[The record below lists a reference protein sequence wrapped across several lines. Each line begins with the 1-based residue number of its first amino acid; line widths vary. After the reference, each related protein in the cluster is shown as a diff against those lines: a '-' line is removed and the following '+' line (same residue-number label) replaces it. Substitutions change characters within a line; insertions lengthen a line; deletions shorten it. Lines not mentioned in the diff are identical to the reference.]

1 MVSAKNII
9 SERAEYAEL
18 HCHSWFSFK
27 EGASSPHD
35 LVTTALNLEYK
46 ALALTDHD
54 SLAGAMEFAQ
64 ISKTLGLKSIIG
76 SELTLLGDEHVT
88 VLASDHQGYSN
99 LCKLLSFSHVSA
111 EERSKPLLDKNVLQ
125 EYSKGLILLS
135 GCSSGVVGSLVSQNK
150 LKEAE
155 HKALEFKECF
165 GDRYYIELQRNMVKG
180 DMKRNRHLVELAK
193 KLNIEI
199 VATNNVHYHHKSY
212 SNLQDAMVAIKA
224 NKSLEEVQHL
234 LRENNEFYLKSPQEM
249 TNIFSELPEAIS
261 NTLSISEK
269 CSFDLASGLGYKLPN
284 YNTPEGYTSLT
295 YLWELCVRAGLR
307 RYGNFTDSVKKRL
320 KEEFRL
326 IEKHNL
332 AGFLLIYHEIVGIA
346 KEIMDR
352 LGLSD
357 PEIPIEERP
366 PGRGRGSSVAL
377 LVGYLLGLS
386 HIDPIRY
393 NLSLERF
400 LPEDRINLALDIDLD
415 FPRNIREELILEVH
429 KRWGWERASLV
440 SMRSTYQINGA
451 IRDLG
456 KAFGIASNQIDSI
469 TKLLDHS
476 SIKDLEYSIKKL
488 PEFRARLKNHIWKEM
503 IKLAYQIEGA
513 PRYLAQH
520 PGGMVLS
527 SNALT
532 NFVPVQKGG
541 IRGRYMIQWDKND
554 IEDAGFVKIDILALG
569 SLSQLQD
576 ILKMIE
582 ERTGESPD
590 LSRIDFEDMNVYRM
604 LWEADT
610 VGIFQVE
617 SAAQMQTISRLKP
630 RNLVDMAHQ
639 VACVRP
645 GVGANDGVRTYLR
658 RRTEQEQV
666 TFDHELEKKA
676 LSRTY
681 GAVIFQDQINELA
694 MCVGG
699 LSPDEAD
706 KLRRAFTRKNN
717 HAVLDSYRKKFLQG
731 AISRGVDIK
740 QAEKIFRKI
749 NGHYMFPESHAYAFG
764 VTAYQMSWLKYYY
777 PLEFYVALMNQQPM
791 GFWGP
796 DTIKEDSK
804 RHGIAFL
811 NPHIN
816 LSQDKYVIEKECI
829 RMGLLSVRNIGHV
842 TAKIILE
849 DRNNRGEFR
858 SLYEFMTRTKICR
871 EEIESLVMSG
881 AFDVFVED
889 RRTLMWIIGLCYR
902 PIGRQL
908 PLGLPFYQDMVELK
922 PLDGFE
928 KMILEY
934 KNMNIFPSG
943 HAVEQFR
950 PYLPSGTIDIKSAK
964 ECVDGE
970 KIKIAGAVARPLQ
983 RPLAT
988 AYFMTLE
995 DEHGLIALIIWPS
1008 VYARLKRVF
1017 KQPLIIVEG
1026 VISRKDNT
1034 LSLVVTHA
1042 STLKTSVVKDQLDC
1056 SDDRF
1061 LKQSRPMFR

>member
-1 MVSAKNII
+1 MVSSKNII
-9 SERAEYAEL
+9 FARAEYAEL

-27 EGASSPHD
+27 EGVSSTDD
-35 LVTTALNLEYK
+35 LVTTALNLEYR

-76 SELTLLGDEHVT
+76 SELTLQGEEHIT
-88 VLASDHQGYSN
+88 VLASDRQGYSN
-99 LCKLLSFSHVSA
+99 LCKLLSFSHVLA
-111 EERSKPLLDKNVLQ
+111 EERSEPLLDKSYLQ
-125 EYSKGLILLS
+125 EYSEGLILLS
-135 GCSSGVVGSLVSQNK
+135 GCSKGLVGSLVSQNK

-155 HKALEFKECF
+155 DTALEFKECF
-165 GDRYYIELQRNMVKG
+165 GDRYYIELQQNMVKG
-180 DMKRNRHLVELAK
+180 DTKRNRHLVELAK
-193 KLNIEI
+193 KLKLEI
-199 VATNNVHYHHKSY
+199 VATNNVHYHHQSY

-224 NKSLEEVQHL
+224 NKSLEEAQHL
-234 LRENNEFYLKSPQEM
+234 LRENNEFYLKSPQQM
-249 TNIFSELPEAIS
+249 VNIFGELPKAIS

-269 CSFDLASGLGYKLPN
+269 CSFDLASGLGYKLPD
-284 YNTPEGYTSLT
+284 YSTPKGHTPLT
-295 YLWELCVRAGLR
+295 YLWELCMRAGLR
-307 RYGNFTDSVKKRL
+307 RYGNLPDSVEERL

-332 AGFLLIYHEIVGIA
+332 AGFLLIYHEIVGMA

-366 PGRGRGSSVAL
+366 PGKGRGSSVAL

-400 LPEDRINLALDIDLD
+400 LPEDRMDLALDIDLD

-440 SMRSTYQINGA
+440 AMRSTYQINGA
-451 IRDLG
+451 VRDLG
-456 KAFGIASNQIDSI
+456 KALSIPPNQIDSI

-476 SIKDLEYSIKKL
+476 SIKDLEYSIKEL
-488 PEFRARLKNHIWKEM
+488 PEFRANLKNHSWKEL
-503 IKLAYQIEGA
+503 IKLVHQIDGA
-513 PRYLAQH
+513 PKYLAQH
-520 PGGMVLS
+520 PGGMVIS
-527 SNALT
+527 SSPLT
-532 NFVPVQKGG
+532 DFVPIQRAG
-541 IRGRYMIQWDKND
+541 IHGRYMIQWDKND

-569 SLSQLQD
+569 SLSQSQD

-582 ERTGESPD
+582 VRTGKYPD
-590 LSRIDFEDMNVYRM
+590 LSRIDFEDMNVYKM

-610 VGIFQVE
+610 IGIFQVE
-617 SAAQMQTISRLKP
+617 SAAQMQIISRLKP

-658 RRTEQEQV
+658 RRTKQEEV
-666 TFDHELEKKA
+666 TFDHDLEKKA
-676 LSRTY
+676 LGRTY

-699 LSPDEAD
+699 FSPDEAD
-706 KLRRAFTRKNN
+706 KLRRSFTRKNN
-717 HAVLDSYRKKFLQG
+717 HAVLDSYRKQFLEG
-731 AISRGVDIK
+731 ARSRGVDIN

-764 VTAYQMSWLKYYY
+764 VTAYQMSWLKHYY

-791 GFWGP
+791 GFWGL
-796 DTIKEDSK
+796 DTIKEDAK
-804 RHGIAFL
+804 RHGISFL

-816 LSQDKYVIEKECI
+816 LSQDKYVIEKKCI
-829 RMGLLSVRNIGHV
+829 RMGLLSVRNIGPS
-842 TAKIILE
+842 TGNTILE
-849 DRNNRGEFR
+849 ERNLGGGFG
-858 SLYEFMTRTKICR
+858 SLYEFTTRTKICR

-881 AFDVFVED
+881 AFDVFGED

-908 PLGLPFYQDMVELK
+908 PLDLPFYQDMIDLL

-943 HAVEQFR
+943 HVVEQFR
-950 PYLPSGTIDIKSAK
+950 PYLPLGIIDIKSAK

-970 KIKIAGAVARPLQ
+970 RVKIAGTVARPLQ
-983 RPLAT
+983 RPLST
-988 AYFMTLE
+988 AYFMTLA
-995 DEHGLIALIIWPS
+995 DEHGLIALIIWPH
-1008 VYARLKRVF
+1008 VYAKLKRVL
-1017 KQPLIIVEG
+1017 KEPLIIVEG
-1026 VISRKDNT
+1026 VISRKDHT
-1034 LSLVVTHA
+1034 LSLVLTHA
-1042 STLKTSVVKDQLDC
+1042 TVLGSAVVKNRLSEQ
-1056 SDDRF
+1056 SNRF
-1061 LKQSRPMFR
+1061 LRQSRPMFR